1 MKTAN
6 TFLEAEWDFM
16 HEAKNGT
23 EDMWWILEGQS
34 YPRLRRQYGVAFSH
48 YPQNRVIGYVQD
60 VDEPVVIIES
70 IGAIQPVIL
79 SWLPGGSGLYHDVY
93 FGEDEEAVTNATTES
108 PHIYCGRQPAEMTT
122 YDPGTLGLSKTYYWR
137 IDEVDI
143 FDPNSLWKG
152 NVWSFTTANF
162 LVVDDFESYN
172 DLDESHPDTN
182 RIFQTWIA
190 PSTPGNDGAMVGHP
204 GVPFAEQT
212 IVHSGS
218 QSMPF
223 YYDNTNDRVNSW
235 IHFAASVLDWT
246 ANGADTLSLWFRGDA
261 DNGVDA
267 FYIAVN
273 GVRLFH
279 PDPDAV
285 VIDAWTQWLIPFS
298 DLTAAGVN
306 MQNVASLNIG
316 VGDRTKPSQNAR
328 GILYIDDITV
338 IKGMS

>member
-1 MKTAN
+1 
-6 TFLEAEWDFM
+6 
-16 HEAKNGT
+16 
-23 EDMWWILEGQS
+23 
-34 YPRLRRQYGVAFSH
+34 
-48 YPQNRVIGYVQD
+48 
-60 VDEPVVIIES
+60 
-70 IGAIQPVIL
+70 
-79 SWLPGGSGLYHDVY
+79 
-93 FGEDEEAVTNATTES
+93 
-108 PHIYCGRQPAEMTT
+108 MTT

-137 IDEVDI
+137 IDEVNI
-143 FDPNSLWKG
+143 LDPNSLWKG

-182 RIFQTWIA
+182 RIFETWIA
-190 PSTPGNDGAMVGHP
+190 PSTPGNEGAMVGHP
-204 GVPFAEQT
+204 NVPFAEQT

-223 YYDNTNDRVNSW
+223 YYDNTNDRANSW
-235 IHFAASVLDWT
+235 IHFVVSVRDWA

-279 PDPDAV
+279 PNPSAV
-285 VIDAWTQWLIPFS
+285 VIDTWTQWLIPFS
-298 DLTAAGVN
+298 DLRAAGVN
-306 MQNVASLNIG
+306 TQNVANLNIG
-316 VGDRTKPSQNAR
+316 VGDRAKPSQNAR

-338 IKGMS
+338 IKGVP